1 MKATWAVAVFA
12 ALVWAIPATAQ
23 DQFGA
28 VAIDEATGDT
38 GYAVAQPSQDAA
50 LEAAVQDCGS
60 AGCVAVNWFG
70 DACGAIAIG
79 NGGYG
84 ASWGESRDAA
94 AAYAMDA
101 CERYAEGCRVDRA
114 VCMDD

>member
-1 MKATWAVAVFA
+1 MRAF
-12 ALVWAIPATAQ
+12 WAIPVIAVLAGTGMASAQ

-38 GYAVAQPSQDAA
+38 GYAVDQPSR
-50 LEAAVQDCGS
+50 EAATELAEQNCGS
-60 AGCVAVNWFG
+60 AGCVTVIWFG
-70 DACGAIAIG
+70 DACGAIAVG

-94 AAYAMDA
+94 AAFAMDA
-101 CERYAEGCRVDRA
+101 CERYAESCRVDRS
-114 VCMDD
+114 VCMGD